1 MNEAEQSSKR
11 RLMFVPYSP
20 EMDERI
26 VEFNRRLAE
35 GRAESPFRL
44 RVGPGTL
51 LFAPDEESVWEERY
65 LALEGEAVR
74 GGIVLQVQPFHVEGE
89 IFTVANIQLPLSE
102 GIVDRRYAYLGMW
115 LIKHVLRRYP
125 RCYALGIG
133 AEDRP
138 LSLLLRGMG
147 FAVWSVPFYFM
158 LANVSRA
165 VRELPALGSP
175 ARRRFAS
182 TFLRATGVGALASR
196 RWRAKATR
204 SRGAHATSRSIA
216 SRNGGPGPTRS
227 GTKPAPR
234 SRSPLCVTHA
244 RCTALF
250 PTGDPQFPALRLDQG
265 GQTLGWVVVGLRR
278 MVDSPHFGSLNV
290 GDDRGR
296 AHGPG
301 AGSRCRARRDTVLAR
316 SRGGRGGHEP
326 VAPGMARRLPSQRF
340 PRARARITS
349 SRPLR
354 RSLPP
359 AWTSPRTVCNSHAAT
374 GTAASIFNPRRWP
387 DETRPGRRGARRY
400 SASCSKESSSP
411 SSSGEN
417 SSSNSSSIDG
427 DEGRIGER
435 VPCFD
440 GLRGGACSISS
451 GGRSGNTEAKHCRSR
466 MRGRQPRAYS

>member
-1 MNEAEQSSKR
+1 MNEAEQPSKR

-20 EMDERI
+20 ELDERI

-65 LALEGEAVR
+65 LALEGEVVR

-102 GIVDRRYAYLGMW
+102 GIVDRGYAYLGMW

-165 VRELPALGSP
+165 VRELPPLGSP

-204 SRGAHATSRSIA
+204 SRGGTRDVAVERVEEWGAWADTVWDQARSSFSIA
-216 SRNGGPGPTRS
+216 AVRD
-227 GTKPAPR
+227 
-234 SRSPLCVTHA
+234 A
-244 RCTALF
+244 RTLTALF
-250 PTGDPQFPALRLDQG
+250 PTGDRQFPALRLDQG

-278 MVDSPHFGSLNV
+278 MVDSPHFGNLNV
-290 GDDRGR
+290 GTIVDALTVPGREAAAVRAATRFLLDRGADVVVTNQSHPAWR
-296 AHGPG
+296 TACRRSGFLG
-301 AGSRCRARRDTVLAR
+301 ARSNYVLA
-316 SRGGRGGHEP
+316 
-326 VAPGMARRLPSQRF
+326 
-340 PRARARITS
+340 
-349 SRPLR
+349 
-354 RSLPP
+354 
-359 AWTSPRTVCNSHAAT
+359 TSPSLLAPSVDIASHRVQ
-374 GTAASIFNPRRWP
+374 F
-387 DETRPGRRGARRY
+387 TRG
-400 SASCSKESSSP
+400 
-411 SSSGEN
+411 
-417 SSSNSSSIDG
+417 DG
-427 DEGRIGER
+427 DGR
-435 VPCFD
+435 VH
-440 GLRGGACSISS
+440 L
-451 GGRSGNTEAKHCRSR
+451 
-466 MRGRQPRAYS
+466 